1 MAWEKK
7 HDSWKYT
14 LYKDALTNDLE
25 KVGKYYSCLDEKP
38 SFVLALSKLLNL
50 TFKHILIHYFKCFIP
65 IISSPI
71 LNMHGVALKN
81 KQPKLKQEILM
92 QRTGKTRQKR

>member
-50 TFKHILIHYFKCFIP
+50 TFNTY
-65 IISSPI
+65 
-71 LNMHGVALKN
+71 
-81 KQPKLKQEILM
+81 
-92 QRTGKTRQKR
+92 